1 MKVFQKIQGM
11 GETELAE
18 FINAVYNKGWFDGAN
33 GVDDE
38 AVFGVYLLN
47 QDEQYLD
54 EVFEK

>member
-1 MKVFQKIQGM
+1 MTVFQKIQGM
-11 GETELAE
+11 TEQE
-18 FINAVYNKGWFDGAN
+18 FAGFIFAVYNKGWFDGVN

-38 AVFGVYLLN
+38 AVFGAYLLN

>member
-1 MKVFQKIQGM
+1 MTVFQKIQSM
-11 GETELAE
+11 GEKELAE
-18 FINAVYNKGWFDGAN
+18 FIFAVYNKGWFDGVN

-38 AVFGVYLLN
+38 AVFGAYLLN